1 MKIFHI
7 SDLHIGKHLHMHNM
21 AQDQAYILHE
31 IVEKAKEYRPDV
43 ILVAGD
49 VYDKSIP
56 SGEAYRLFDTF
67 LDELAQIEPVI
78 PVLIIAGN
86 HDHAER
92 LQYASGFMEKHHIY
106 ISVMPPQREDEY
118 LKKITLTDEY
128 GEVDFYLLPFTK
140 PGYVRGLLSNGQE
153 LTYERAYAG
162 ILERE
167 QIDENRRNVL
177 VAHQFFVTQ
186 GQKTETCDSEQLS
199 LLVGGIDAI
208 DTSVV
213 SQFDYVAAGHIHG
226 PQNLAQGK
234 VRYCGTPL
242 KYSVSEEKHHKSI
255 TMITLQ
261 EKGIEPILETIPL
274 QPLREVRRIKGTL
287 AELLSQAEGKQ
298 EDYVSITLTDEKE
311 PYRPK
316 DSLDEVYTHILEIT
330 LDNSRTRAI
339 RQSIYEQGEEAQI
352 QKSPLEEFRDFYEM
366 MQQQPLSELEEQ
378 ALTEIMEQ
386 LGGDLT

>member
-7 SDLHIGKHLHMHNM
+7 SDLHIGKHLHMHNL
-21 AQDQAYILHE
+21 AQDQAHILHE
-31 IVEKAKEYRPDV
+31 IVEKAKEYRPNTIV
-43 ILVAGD
+43 VAGD
-49 VYDKSIP
+49 IYDKSIP

-92 LQYASGFMEKHHIY
+92 LQYASGFMERHQIY
-106 ISVMPPQREDEY
+106 ISVMPPQAEDEY
-118 LKKITLTDEY
+118 LKKITLTDEH
-128 GEVDFYLLPFTK
+128 GEVDFYLFPFTK
-140 PGYVRGLLSNGQE
+140 PGYVRNLLGNAQE
-153 LTYERAYAG
+153 LTYESAYAG
-162 ILERE
+162 VLARE
-167 QIDENRRNVL
+167 QIDESKRNVL
-177 VAHQFFVTQ
+177 VAHQFFITQ
-186 GQKTETCDSEQLS
+186 GQKTQTCDSEQLS

-213 SQFDYVAAGHIHG
+213 SAFDYVAAGHIHG

-255 TMITLQ
+255 TMITLG
-261 EKGIEPILETIPL
+261 EKGTEPLLELIPFE
-274 QPLREVRRIKGTL
+274 PLRDVRRIKGTL
-287 AELLSQAEGKQ
+287 AELLSQVNGKQ

-316 DSLDEVYTHILEIT
+316 DSLDEVYTHILEIA

-339 RQSIYEQGEEAQI
+339 RNSIYEQEEESQM

-366 MQQQPLSELEEQ
+366 MQQQPLSAMEEQ
-378 ALTEIMEQ
+378 ALAEIMEQ
-386 LGGDLT
+386 LGGDLA

>member
-7 SDLHIGKHLHMHNM
+7 SDLHIGKHLHMHNL

-31 IVEKAKEYRPDV
+31 IVEKAKEYRPDTIV
-43 ILVAGD
+43 VAGD
-49 VYDKSIP
+49 IYDKSIP

-92 LQYASGFMEKHHIY
+92 LQYASGFMERHQIY
-106 ISVMPPQREDEY
+106 ISVMPPQAEEEY
-118 LKKITLTDEY
+118 LKKITLTDEH
-128 GEVDFYLLPFTK
+128 GEVDFYLFPFTK
-140 PGYVRGLLSNGQE
+140 PGYVRNLLGNAQE
-153 LTYERAYAG
+153 LTYESAYAG
-162 ILERE
+162 VLARE
-167 QIDENRRNVL
+167 QIEESKRNVL
-177 VAHQFFVTQ
+177 VAHQFFITQ
-186 GQKTETCDSEQLS
+186 GQKTQTCDSEQLS

-213 SQFDYVAAGHIHG
+213 SAFDYVAAGHIHG
-226 PQNLAQGK
+226 AQNLAQGK

-255 TMITLQ
+255 TMITLGK
-261 EKGIEPILETIPL
+261 KGTEPLLELIPL
-274 QPLREVRRIKGTL
+274 EPLRDVRRIKGTL
-287 AELLSQAEGKQ
+287 AELLSQVNGKQ

-316 DSLDEVYTHILEIT
+316 DSLDEVYTHILEIA

-339 RQSIYEQGEEAQI
+339 RNSIYEQEEESQM

-366 MQQQPLSELEEQ
+366 MQQQPLSAIEEQ
-378 ALTEIMEQ
+378 ALAEIMEQ
-386 LGGDLT
+386 LGGDLA

>member
-7 SDLHIGKHLHMHNM
+7 SDLHIGKHLHMHNL
-21 AQDQAYILHE
+21 AQDQAHILHE
-31 IVEKAKEYRPDV
+31 IVEKAKEYRPDTIV
-43 ILVAGD
+43 VAGD
-49 VYDKSIP
+49 IYDKSIP

-92 LQYASGFMEKHHIY
+92 LQYASGFMERHQIY
-106 ISVMPPQREDEY
+106 ISVMPPQSEEEY
-118 LKKITLTDEY
+118 LKKITLTDEH
-128 GEVDFYLLPFTK
+128 GEVDFYLFPFTK
-140 PGYVRGLLSNGQE
+140 PGYVRNLLGNAQE
-153 LTYERAYAG
+153 LTYESAYAG
-162 ILERE
+162 VLARE
-167 QIDENRRNVL
+167 QIDESKRNVL
-177 VAHQFFVTQ
+177 VAHQFFITQ
-186 GQKTETCDSEQLS
+186 GQKTQTCDSEQLS

-213 SQFDYVAAGHIHG
+213 SAFDYVAAGHIHG

-255 TMITLQ
+255 TMITLG
-261 EKGIEPILETIPL
+261 EKGTEPLLELIPL
-274 QPLREVRRIKGTL
+274 EPLRDVRRIKGTL
-287 AELLSQAEGKQ
+287 AELLSQVNGKQ

-316 DSLDEVYTHILEIT
+316 DSLDEVYTHILEIA

-339 RQSIYEQGEEAQI
+339 RNSIYEQEEESQM

-366 MQQQPLSELEEQ
+366 MQQQPLSAIEEQ
-378 ALTEIMEQ
+378 ALAEIMEQ
-386 LGGDLT
+386 LGGDLA